1 MLQNNQ
7 WSTEEIK
14 GKKRDSAISNARHI
28 CIYLIRQMNEL
39 SLKQIGDIFSKDHT
53 TIIASYKKIRNEMD
67 TNEEK
72 KQEIENLMKELG
84 IQ

>member
-1 MLQNNQ
+1 
-7 WSTEEIK
+7 
-14 GKKRDSAISNARHI
+14 
-28 CIYLIRQMNEL
+28 MNEL

-53 TIIASYKKIRNEMD
+53 TIIASCKKVRNEMD

-72 KQEIENLMKELG
+72 KQEIEGLMKELG